1 MTNKEMTY
9 YRLYLKDYLLQQ
21 GDSRAND
28 DDFIND
34 RSDKA
39 EEVYEQ
45 GRHEGLA
52 VWQAHERAIHTLT
65 SVLDTN

>member
-34 RSDKA
+34 RSARQRKSMSRAVVKA
-39 EEVYEQ
+39 LPS
-45 GRHEGLA
+45 GRPMNGPYI
-52 VWQAHERAIHTLT
+52 R
-65 SVLDTN
+65 